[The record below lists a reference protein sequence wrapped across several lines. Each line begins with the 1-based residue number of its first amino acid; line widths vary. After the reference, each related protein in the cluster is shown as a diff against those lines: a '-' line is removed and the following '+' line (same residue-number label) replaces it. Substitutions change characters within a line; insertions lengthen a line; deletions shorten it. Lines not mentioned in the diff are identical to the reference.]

1 MSETFTYDVTTR
13 PRDRFG
19 KARVYVFGAEEPN
32 IELPAPKFK
41 GEDPENDK
49 AYRDF
54 NRKFAANMKAYAI
67 LAQEN
72 GEVPNAKLRFSAK
85 AGCSCPCS
93 PGFIL
98 DKHSSVDYYITV
110 IHSEG

>member
-1 MSETFTYDVTTR
+1 MSETFTYEVTTR
-13 PRDRFG
+13 PRERYG
-19 KARVYVFGAEEPN
+19 KARVFIWGAKEPN
-32 IELPAPKFK
+32 IELPAPKMK

-54 NRKFAANMKAYAI
+54 NKKFVANMRICLEA
-67 LAQEN
+67 AQAA
-72 GEVPNAKLRFSAK
+72 GDIPNEKLRFSAK

-98 DKHSSVDYYITV
+98 DKHSSVDYFVTV
-110 IHSEG
+110 IYSES